1 MYLLDSMNIYSFELQ
16 FLEFINCNAFAA
28 PSSVPRFARRCLAC
42 ARTDIPQAWSEGSRK
57 PEPFSPRIVGQIG
70 LFVFYRKLISALNDW
85 KRRIIVDALLILEGN
100 PSYGLCN
107 VL

>member
-57 PEPFSPRIVGQIG
+57 PEPFSPIVGKSDY
-70 LFVFYRKLISALNDW
+70 LFFYRKLISALNDW